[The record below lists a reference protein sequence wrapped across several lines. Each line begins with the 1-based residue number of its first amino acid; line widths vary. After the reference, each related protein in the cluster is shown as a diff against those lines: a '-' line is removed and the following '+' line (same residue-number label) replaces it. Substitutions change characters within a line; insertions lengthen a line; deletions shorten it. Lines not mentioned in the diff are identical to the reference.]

1 MTGPTGMTTSWE
13 SPEVSPGDLIVIET
27 KLGPLLL
34 KIDGSEPPD
43 TTAHLQA
50 ALDAIRALAV
60 CLTSPQEAP
69 MTTVSLFMQK
79 RTHSSTATEKTS

>member
-1 MTGPTGMTTSWE
+1 MTGLDGMTTSWK
-13 SPEVSPGDLIVIET
+13 SLEVSPGDLIVIET

-34 KIDGSEPPD
+34 RIDGSEPPD
-43 TTAHLQA
+43 ITAHLQA

-60 CLTSPQEAP
+60 CLTSPLEAP

-79 RTHSSTATEKTS
+79 RMHSSTATEKT

>member
-1 MTGPTGMTTSWE
+1 MTGLDGMTTSWE

-34 KIDGSEPPD
+34 RIDGSEPPD
-43 TTAHLQA
+43 ITAHLQA

-60 CLTSPQEAP
+60 CLTSPLEAP

-79 RTHSSTATEKTS
+79 RMHSSTATEKT